1 MSTNDTFLPAVVLQ
15 RKAIV
20 YVRQSTPQQVLSN
33 LESQRR
39 QYELVDVAKQ
49 RGFKEVE
56 IIDDDLGRS
65 ASGTVERPGFDRL
78 VAALCA
84 GQVGAVLCLDASRL
98 ARNGRDW
105 HHLLELCGLVE
116 ARVIDLDGVYDPCRP
131 NDRLL
136 LGMKGS
142 ISEFELGVIRS
153 RMYEAARSK
162 ARRGELRISAPIG
175 FAWDRHVGLDLDP
188 DRRLQEVI
196 RLVFQK
202 FRELGSARQVL
213 LWMASETIH
222 FPYPSNGR
230 TLTSFDWR
238 PIRYR
243 NVISILKN
251 PFYAGVYA
259 YGKSEKRTEIID
271 GRARRS
277 YGHRKPMDAW
287 EVFIKDHHPGYIA
300 WDEYERNQVLLA
312 GNAYGRAGDTKSGR
326 GGQALLAGL
335 ICCARC
341 GRRLVVAYRGRR
353 TSYPTYRCDRPNLQL
368 GHRRCIIFGGGRVD
382 DAVAAEMLRAVS
394 PLAIEA
400 AEEAERMLKEEG
412 QDRLRIAELELT
424 QAKYDASLAE
434 RRYAAC
440 DPDHRLIAAQLEKAW
455 EAALQRVEQCRKRL
469 DDLQAPDLGGTHP
482 NFAGLADNLAA
493 AWNAPQTTMRT
504 RQRLVRA
511 LITEIVADVD
521 DAVGEIVLVIHWK
534 GGQHSE
540 LRVKKPKSGEHG
552 CSTPEQA
559 LAVMR
564 TMAGRWSDQDIAA
577 SLNRMGMPTGQG
589 KTWTAHRVGSIRRVN
604 GIHGYLS
611 ADKQGEW
618 LTMSDA
624 ATKLGVSHHQIR
636 KLIKAGILVSEQ
648 IIPDA
653 PHQIRTADLD
663 SEQVATALARK
674 GRPCRAAA
682 ENQIS
687 MFSDT

>member
-1 MSTNDTFLPAVVLQ
+1 MSTNDAFLPAVVLQ
-15 RKAIV
+15 RKAV
-20 YVRQSTPQQVLSN
+20 VDVRQSTQQQVQSN

-39 QYELVDVAKQ
+39 QYEWVDVAKQ
-49 RGFKEVE
+49 CGFKEVE

-65 ASGTVERPGFDRL
+65 ASGTVSRPGFDRL

-175 FAWDRHVGLDLDP
+175 FAWDRQIGLDLDP

-213 LWMASETIH
+213 LWMVSETIH

-271 GRARRS
+271 GRARKS
-277 YGHRKPMDAW
+277 YGHRKPMDTW
-287 EVFIKDHHPGYIA
+287 EVFIKDHHPGYITWA
-300 WDEYERNQVLLA
+300 EYERNQALLA
-312 GNAYGRAGDTKSGR
+312 SNAYGRAGDTKSAR

-353 TSYPTYRCDRPNLQL
+353 RSYPTYRCDMPNLQL
-368 GHRRCIIFGGGRVD
+368 GHRRCFIFGGGRVD
-382 DAVAAEMLRAVS
+382 DAIAAEMLRAVS

-400 AEEAERMLKEEG
+400 AEEAGRMLKEEG
-412 QDRLRIAELELT
+412 KDRWRIAELELT

-440 DPDHRLIAAQLEKAW
+440 DPDNRLIAAQLETAW

-469 DDLQAPDLGGTHP
+469 DDLQAPDSGGTLP
-482 NFAGLADNLAA
+482 NFSGLADNLAA
-493 AWNAPQTTMRT
+493 AWKAPQTTMRT
-504 RQRLVRA
+504 RQRLVRVRSWSSS
-511 LITEIVADVD
+511 IGKVA
-521 DAVGEIVLVIHWK
+521 
-534 GGQHSE
+534 
-540 LRVKKPKSGEHG
+540 
-552 CSTPEQA
+552 STPNCGS
-559 LAVMR
+559 R
-564 TMAGRWSDQDIAA
+564 S
-577 SLNRMGMPTGQG
+577 P
-589 KTWTAHRVGSIRRVN
+589 KVGS
-604 GIHGYLS
+604 
-611 ADKQGEW
+611 
-618 LTMSDA
+618 TA
-624 ATKLGVSHHQIR
+624 AVLPSR
-636 KLIKAGILVSEQ
+636 LW
-648 IIPDA
+648 P
-653 PHQIRTADLD
+653 
-663 SEQVATALARK
+663 
-674 GRPCRAAA
+674 
-682 ENQIS
+682 
-687 MFSDT
+687 

>member
-1 MSTNDTFLPAVVLQ
+1 MTTDDALLPAAVLQ
-15 RKAIV
+15 RKAVV
-20 YVRQSTPQQVLSN
+20 YVRQSTPQQVQSN

-39 QYELVDVAKQ
+39 QYELVEVARR
-49 RGFKEVE
+49 RGFADIDV
-56 IIDDDLGRS
+56 IDDDLGRT

-142 ISEFELGVIRS
+142 ISEFELGIIRS

-162 ARRGELRISAPIG
+162 ARRGELKISAPIG
-175 FAWDRHVGLDLDP
+175 YAWDRHVGLGLDP

-196 RLVFQK
+196 RLVFHK
-202 FRELGSARQVL
+202 FHELGSARQVL
-213 LWMASETIH
+213 LWMASQNIH
-222 FPYPSNGR
+222 FPYPSDGR
-230 TLTSFDWR
+230 TLTSFEWR

-259 YGKSEKRTEIID
+259 YGKSEKRTTIVD
-271 GRARRS
+271 GRARKS
-277 YGHRKPMDAW
+277 YGHRKPMGTW
-287 EVFIKDHHPGYIA
+287 EVFIQDHHEGYISWA
-300 WDEYERNQVLLA
+300 EYERNQALLA
-312 GNAYGRAGDTKSGR
+312 GNAYGRVGDTKSGR
-326 GGQALLAGL
+326 GGRALLAGL

-341 GRRLVVAYRGRR
+341 GRRLSVLYTGR
-353 TSYPTYRCDRPNLQL
+353 YPRPIYRCEQPNVQL
-368 GHRRCIIFGGGRVD
+368 GQQRCLTVAGKRIDETI
-382 DAVAAEMLRAVS
+382 AVEMLRAVT
-394 PLAIEA
+394 PMAIEA
-400 AEEAERMLKEEG
+400 AEETERMLRDEDK
-412 QDRLRIAELELT
+412 DRLRIAELELQ
-424 QAKYDASLAE
+424 QAQYDSSLAE

-440 DPDHRLIAAQLEKAW
+440 DPDNRLIAAHLEKAW
-455 EAALQRVEQCRKRL
+455 ETALERVERCRERL
-469 DDLQAPDLGGTHP
+469 DRMRTPGADDVRPDFT
-482 NFAGLADNLAA
+482 GLADDLST
-493 AWNAPQTTMRT
+493 AWKAPRTTMRT
-504 RQRLVRA
+504 RQRLVRTM
-511 LITEIVADVD
+511 ITEIVVD
-521 DAVGEIVLVIHWK
+521 IDAAAGEIVLVIHWK

-540 LRVKKPKSGEHG
+540 LRVRKPRTGEHG

-564 TMAGRWSDQDIAA
+564 SMAGRWSDQDIAA

-589 KTWTAHRVGSIRRVN
+589 KTWTAHRVGSVRRVR
-604 GIHGYLS
+604 GIHGYRS
-611 ADKQGEW
+611 AEKNGEW
-618 LTMSDA
+618 LTMRDA
-624 ATKLGVSHHQIR
+624 AAKLGVSHHQIR
-636 KLIKAGILVSEQ
+636 KLIKAGILASEQ
-648 IIPDA
+648 IMPDA
-653 PHQIRTADLD
+653 PHQIRAADLAG
-663 SEQVATALARK
+663 EQVVIALKRK
-674 GRPCRAAA
+674 GQPCRAKS